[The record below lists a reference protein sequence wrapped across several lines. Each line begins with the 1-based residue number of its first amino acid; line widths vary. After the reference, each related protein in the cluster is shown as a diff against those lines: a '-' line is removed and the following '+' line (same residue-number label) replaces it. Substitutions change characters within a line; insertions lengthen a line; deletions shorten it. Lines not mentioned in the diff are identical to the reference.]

1 MPYKSR
7 RQYVIG
13 TFFLVLFITTIVI
26 IWLRNTKQAAYDM
39 ETENQGEKLTMVFL
53 LL

>member
-26 IWLRNTKQAAYDM
+26 IGVTNKKQAVYDM
-39 ETENQGEKLTMVFL
+39 ETENQGEKSIMVFL